1 MTTSVRVTKIGLA
14 AACLGLALLGDAPLA
29 SAKVLQWNLQNVTFE
44 DGDKVTGSFFFDA
57 DASDNSRLI
66 SWNISIPAL
75 NELPAYTFNSTT
87 EPANFQFFG
96 DNIQFFSKV
105 LLDVDPVGRT
115 AITLQLNP
123 QSALTD
129 AGGSVPVL
137 GSEGCTYI
145 CSERDIVSGT
155 LVAAAAVPEPTSALA
170 LAFAV
175 AGFAGF
181 STLRKRTAEL

>member
-1 MTTSVRVTKIGLA
+1 MKKIVLA
-14 AACLGLALLGDAPLA
+14 AACFGLALLGDAHLA
-29 SAKVLQWNLQNVTFE
+29 SANVVQWNLSNVTFE

-57 DASDNSRLI
+57 DASGNSRLI

-75 NELPAYTFNSTT
+75 NELPAYTFNSAT

-96 DNIQFFSKV
+96 NNIQFFSKV

-123 QSALTD
+123 ASALTD
-129 AGGSVPVL
+129 AGGSVAVT

-145 CSERDIVSGT
+145 CSERDIVSGA
-155 LVAAAAVPEPTSALA
+155 LVAAVPEPSSALA
-170 LAFAV
+170 LAFGIA
-175 AGFAGF
+175 AFAGF
-181 STLRKRTAEL
+181 STLRKPS